1 MQNLLDDRRLLLP
14 ILLTAVAVAVGSVL
28 IIVLTDDAS
37 SGGSGSSG
45 SPASAP
51 SAGGATKVDITDFKY
66 DPETITVKAGS
77 SVTFVNNDSAP
88 HTATADDAFD
98 TGNLG
103 KGDSKAVKVDKAGSF
118 AYVCEFHAFMKGTVV
133 VE

>member
-1 MQNLLDDRRLLLP
+1 MQNLLHDRRLLLP
-14 ILLTAVAVAVGSVL
+14 ILLTAVAIAVGAVL

-45 SPASAP
+45 SPASA
-51 SAGGATKVDITDFKY
+51 SAGGATEVDITDFKY